1 MNVCVYPNGD
11 LAAIA
16 AAILIAGQVI
26 DKPNCVLGLAT
37 GSTPLPIYREL
48 IAMTHRGAL
57 DLSGVTTYNLD
68 EYLGL
73 GPDHPCSYRRFMQE
87 NLFAH
92 VQVPPERIHI
102 PNGLAADPEA
112 ECRAYDTAIAQ
123 AGGLDLQLLGLG
135 ANGHIGFNE
144 PAAHFTTNSYCVKLS
159 QQTLHDNR
167 RFFDEDAVMP
177 THALTMGI
185 ASIMQARRI
194 VLVATGVNKAQ
205 AVRSMI
211 EGPVDPMVP
220 ASILQMHRHA
230 TILLDAD
237 AASLLSVRRG

>member
-11 LAAIA
+11 LASVA
-16 AAILIAGQVI
+16 AAVLIAGQVI
-26 DKPNCVLGLAT
+26 DKPRSVLGLAT

-48 IAMTHRGAL
+48 ISMWHRGVI
-57 DLSGVTTYNLD
+57 DFKNVVTYNLD
-68 EYLGL
+68 EYVGL

-87 NLFAH
+87 NLFDH
-92 VQVPPERIHI
+92 INVPQGNIHI
-102 PNGLAADPEA
+102 PNGLAQDVDA
-112 ECRAYDTAIAQ
+112 ECAAYDAAISA
-123 AGGLDLQLLGLG
+123 AGRLDLQLLGLG

-144 PAAHFTTNSYCVKLS
+144 PAAVFTTHSYCVKLS
-159 QQTLHDNR
+159 EQTLKDNR
-167 RFFDEDAVMP
+167 RFFEDGAPMP

-185 ASIMQARRI
+185 ASIMQAKRI
-194 VLVATGVNKAQ
+194 VLVATGKNKAA
-205 AVRSMI
+205 AVHAMI

-237 AASLLSVRRG
+237 AASLLSK

>member
-11 LAAIA
+11 LASVA
-16 AAILIAGQVI
+16 AAVLIAGQVI
-26 DKPNCVLGLAT
+26 DKPKSVLGLAT

-48 IAMTHRGAL
+48 ISMWHRGVI
-57 DLSGVTTYNLD
+57 DFKNVVTYNLD
-68 EYLGL
+68 EYVGL

-87 NLFAH
+87 NLFDH
-92 VQVPPERIHI
+92 INVPQGNIHI
-102 PNGLAADPEA
+102 PNGLAQDVDA
-112 ECRAYDTAIAQ
+112 ECAAYDAAISA
-123 AGGLDLQLLGLG
+123 AGRLDLQLLGLG

-144 PAAHFTTNSYCVKLS
+144 PAAVFTTHSYCVRLS
-159 QQTLHDNR
+159 EQTLKDNR
-167 RFFDEDAVMP
+167 RFFEDGAPMP

-185 ASIMQARRI
+185 ASIMQAKRI
-194 VLVATGVNKAQ
+194 VLVATGKNKAA
-205 AVRSMI
+205 AVRAMI

-237 AASLLSVRRG
+237 AASLLSK

>member
-11 LAAIA
+11 LASVA
-16 AAILIAGQVI
+16 AAVLIAGQVI
-26 DKPNCVLGLAT
+26 DKPKSVLGLAT

-48 IAMTHRGAL
+48 ISMWHRGVI
-57 DLSGVTTYNLD
+57 DFKNVVTYNLD
-68 EYLGL
+68 EYVGL

-87 NLFAH
+87 NLFDH
-92 VQVPPERIHI
+92 INVPQGNIHI
-102 PNGLAADPEA
+102 PNGLAQDVDA
-112 ECRAYDTAIAQ
+112 ECAAYDAAISA
-123 AGGLDLQLLGLG
+123 AGRLDLQLLGLG

-144 PAAHFTTNSYCVKLS
+144 PAAVFTTHSYCVRLS
-159 QQTLHDNR
+159 EQTLKDNR
-167 RFFDEDAVMP
+167 RFFEDGAPMP

-185 ASIMQARRI
+185 ASIMQAKRI
-194 VLVATGVNKAQ
+194 VLVATGKNKAA
-205 AVRSMI
+205 AVRAMI

-237 AASLLSVRRG
+237 AASLLSR

>member
-11 LAAIA
+11 LAAVA
-16 AAILIAGQVI
+16 AAVLIAGQVI
-26 DKPNCVLGLAT
+26 DNPKSVLGLAT

-48 IAMTHRGAL
+48 ISMWHRGVI
-57 DLSGVTTYNLD
+57 DFGSVTTYNLD
-68 EYLGL
+68 EYVGL

-87 NLFAH
+87 NLFSH
-92 VQVPPERIHI
+92 INVQQSNIHI
-102 PNGLAADPEA
+102 PNGLAQDVDA
-112 ECRAYDTAIAQ
+112 ECAAYDAAIAA
-123 AGGLDLQLLGLG
+123 AGRLDLQLLGLG

-144 PAAHFTTNSYCVKLS
+144 PAAVFTTHSYCVRLS
-159 QQTLHDNR
+159 EQTLKDNR
-167 RFFDEDAVMP
+167 RFFEDGAPMP

-185 ASIMQARRI
+185 ASIMQAKRI
-194 VLVATGVNKAQ
+194 VLVATGKNKAA
-205 AVRSMI
+205 AVRAMI

-237 AASLLSVRRG
+237 AASLLSR

>member
-11 LAAIA
+11 LASVA
-16 AAILIAGQVI
+16 AAVLIAGQVI
-26 DKPNCVLGLAT
+26 DKPKSVLGLAT

-48 IAMTHRGAL
+48 ISMWHRGVI
-57 DLSGVTTYNLD
+57 DFKNVVTYNLD
-68 EYLGL
+68 EYVGL

-87 NLFAH
+87 NLFDH
-92 VQVPPERIHI
+92 INVPQGNIHI
-102 PNGLAADPEA
+102 PNGLAQDVDA
-112 ECRAYDTAIAQ
+112 ECAAYDAAIAA
-123 AGGLDLQLLGLG
+123 AGRLDLQLLGLG

-144 PAAHFTTNSYCVKLS
+144 PAAVFTTHSYCVKLS
-159 QQTLHDNR
+159 EQTLKDNR
-167 RFFDEDAVMP
+167 RFFEDGAPMP

-185 ASIMQARRI
+185 ASIMQAKRI
-194 VLVATGVNKAQ
+194 VLVATGKNKAA
-205 AVRSMI
+205 AVRAMI

-237 AASLLSVRRG
+237 AASLLSK

>member
-11 LAAIA
+11 LAAVA
-16 AAILIAGQVI
+16 AAVLIAGQVI
-26 DKPNCVLGLAT
+26 DKPKSVLGLAT

-48 IAMTHRGAL
+48 ISMWHRGVI
-57 DLSGVTTYNLD
+57 DFGSVTTYNLD
-68 EYLGL
+68 EYVGL

-87 NLFAH
+87 NLFSH
-92 VQVPPERIHI
+92 INVPQSNIHI
-102 PNGLAADPEA
+102 PNGLAPDVDA
-112 ECRAYDTAIAQ
+112 ECAAYDAAIAA
-123 AGGLDLQLLGLG
+123 AGRLDLQLLGLG

-144 PAAHFTTNSYCVKLS
+144 PAAVFTTHSYCVRLS
-159 QQTLHDNR
+159 EQTLKDNR
-167 RFFDEDAVMP
+167 RFFEDGAPMP

-185 ASIMQARRI
+185 ASIMQAKRI
-194 VLVATGVNKAQ
+194 VLVATGKNKAA
-205 AVRSMI
+205 AVRAMI

-237 AASLLSVRRG
+237 AASLLSR

>member
-16 AAILIAGQVI
+16 AAVLIAGQVV
-26 DKPNCVLGLAT
+26 DKPGCVLGLAT

-48 IAMTHRGAL
+48 IAMSHRGVL
-57 DLSGVTTYNLD
+57 DFSKVTTYNLD
-68 EYLGL
+68 EYVGL

-87 NLFAH
+87 NLFSQINLPADH
-92 VQVPPERIHI
+92 IHI
-102 PNGLAADPEA
+102 PNGLAEDKDE
-112 ECRAYDTAIAQ
+112 ECHNYDAAIAA
-123 AGGLDLQLLGLG
+123 AGQIDLQLLGLG

-159 QQTLHDNR
+159 EQTLHDNR
-167 RFFDEDAVMP
+167 RFFDKNAVMP

-185 ASIMQARRI
+185 ASIMQAQHI
-194 VLVATGVNKAQ
+194 VLVATGLGKAD
-205 AVRSMI
+205 AVRRMI
-211 EGPVDPMVP
+211 EGPIDPMVP

-237 AASLLSVRRG
+237 AASQLKK

>member
-11 LAAIA
+11 LASIA
-16 AAILIAGQVI
+16 AAVLIAGQVI
-26 DKPNCVLGLAT
+26 DKPKTVLGLAT

-48 IAMTHRGAL
+48 IAMWHRGVI
-57 DLSGVTTYNLD
+57 DFGSVTTYNLD
-68 EYLGL
+68 EYVGL

-87 NLFAH
+87 NLFSH
-92 VQVPPERIHI
+92 INVPQDNIHI
-102 PNGLAADPEA
+102 PNGLATDVDA
-112 ECRAYDTAIAQ
+112 ECAAYDAAIAA
-123 AGGLDLQLLGLG
+123 AGRLDLQLLGLG

-144 PAAHFTTNSYCVKLS
+144 PAAVFTTHSYCVKLTE
-159 QQTLHDNR
+159 QTLKDNR
-167 RFFDEDAVMP
+167 RFFEDGAPMP

-185 ASIMQARRI
+185 ASIMQAKRI
-194 VLVATGVNKAQ
+194 VLVATGKNKAA
-205 AVRSMI
+205 AVRAMI

-237 AASLLSVRRG
+237 AASLLSR

>member
-11 LAAIA
+11 LASVA
-16 AAILIAGQVI
+16 AAVLIAGQVI
-26 DKPNCVLGLAT
+26 DKPRSVLGLAT

-48 IAMTHRGAL
+48 ISMWHRGVI
-57 DLSGVTTYNLD
+57 DFKNVVTYNLD
-68 EYLGL
+68 EYVGL

-87 NLFAH
+87 NLFDH
-92 VQVPPERIHI
+92 INVPQGNIHI
-102 PNGLAADPEA
+102 PNGLAQDVDA
-112 ECRAYDTAIAQ
+112 ECAAYDAAISA
-123 AGGLDLQLLGLG
+123 AGRLDLQLLGLG

-144 PAAHFTTNSYCVKLS
+144 PAAVFTTHSYCVKLS
-159 QQTLHDNR
+159 EQTLKDNR
-167 RFFDEDAVMP
+167 RFFEDGAPMP

-185 ASIMQARRI
+185 ASIMQAKRI
-194 VLVATGVNKAQ
+194 VLVATGKNKAA
-205 AVRSMI
+205 AVRAMI

-237 AASLLSVRRG
+237 AASLLSK

>member
-11 LAAIA
+11 LASVA
-16 AAILIAGQVI
+16 AAVLIAGQVI
-26 DKPNCVLGLAT
+26 DKPKSVLGLAT

-48 IAMTHRGAL
+48 ISMWHRGVI
-57 DLSGVTTYNLD
+57 DFKNVVTYNLD
-68 EYLGL
+68 EYVGL

-87 NLFAH
+87 NLFSH
-92 VQVPPERIHI
+92 INVPQSNIHI
-102 PNGLAADPEA
+102 PNGLAQDVDA
-112 ECRAYDTAIAQ
+112 ECAAYDTAIAA
-123 AGGLDLQLLGLG
+123 AGRLDLQLLGLG

-144 PAAHFTTNSYCVKLS
+144 PAAVFTTHSYCVRLS
-159 QQTLHDNR
+159 EQTLKDNR
-167 RFFDEDAVMP
+167 RFFEDGAPMP

-185 ASIMQARRI
+185 ASIMQAKRI
-194 VLVATGVNKAQ
+194 VLVATGKNKAA
-205 AVRSMI
+205 AVRAMI

-237 AASLLSVRRG
+237 AASLLSR

>member
-11 LAAIA
+11 LAAVA
-16 AAILIAGQVI
+16 AAVLIAGQVI
-26 DKPNCVLGLAT
+26 DKPKSVLGLAT

-48 IAMTHRGAL
+48 ISMWHRGVI
-57 DLSGVTTYNLD
+57 DFGSVTTYNLD
-68 EYLGL
+68 EYVGL

-87 NLFAH
+87 NLFSH
-92 VQVPPERIHI
+92 INVPQSNIHI
-102 PNGLAADPEA
+102 PNGLAQDVDA
-112 ECRAYDTAIAQ
+112 ECAAYDAAIAA
-123 AGGLDLQLLGLG
+123 AGRLDLQLLGLG

-144 PAAHFTTNSYCVKLS
+144 PAAVFTTHSYCVRLS
-159 QQTLHDNR
+159 EQTLKDNR
-167 RFFDEDAVMP
+167 RFFEDGAPMP

-185 ASIMQARRI
+185 ASIMQAKRI
-194 VLVATGVNKAQ
+194 VLVATGKNKAA
-205 AVRSMI
+205 AVRAMI

-237 AASLLSVRRG
+237 AASLLSR

>member
-11 LAAIA
+11 LASIA
-16 AAILIAGQVI
+16 AAVLIAGQVI
-26 DKPNCVLGLAT
+26 DKPKSVLGLAT

-48 IAMTHRGAL
+48 IAMWHRGVI
-57 DLSGVTTYNLD
+57 DFGSVTTYNLD
-68 EYLGL
+68 EYVGL

-87 NLFAH
+87 NLFSH
-92 VQVPPERIHI
+92 INVPQDNIHI
-102 PNGLAADPEA
+102 PNGLAADVDA
-112 ECRAYDTAIAQ
+112 ECAAYDAAIAA
-123 AGGLDLQLLGLG
+123 AGRLDLQLLGLG

-144 PAAHFTTNSYCVKLS
+144 PAAVFTTHSYCVKLTE
-159 QQTLHDNR
+159 QTLKDNR
-167 RFFDEDAVMP
+167 RFFEDGAPMP

-185 ASIMQARRI
+185 ASIMQAKRI
-194 VLVATGVNKAQ
+194 VLVATGKNKAA
-205 AVRSMI
+205 AVRAMI

-237 AASLLSVRRG
+237 AASLLSR

>member
-11 LAAIA
+11 LASIA
-16 AAILIAGQVI
+16 AAVLIAGQVS
-26 DKPNCVLGLAT
+26 DKPKSVLGLAT

-48 IAMTHRGAL
+48 IAMWHRGVI
-57 DLSGVTTYNLD
+57 DFGSVTTYNLD
-68 EYLGL
+68 EYVGL

-87 NLFAH
+87 NLFSH
-92 VQVPPERIHI
+92 INVPQDHIHI
-102 PNGLAADPEA
+102 PNGLAADVDA
-112 ECRAYDTAIAQ
+112 ECAAYDAAIAA
-123 AGGLDLQLLGLG
+123 AGRLDLQLLGLG

-144 PAAHFTTNSYCVKLS
+144 PAAVFTTHSYCVKLTE
-159 QQTLHDNR
+159 QTLKDNR
-167 RFFDEDAVMP
+167 RFFEDGAPMP

-185 ASIMQARRI
+185 ASIMQAKRI
-194 VLVATGVNKAQ
+194 VLVATGKNKAA
-205 AVRSMI
+205 AVRAMI

-237 AASLLSVRRG
+237 AASLLSR

>member
-11 LAAIA
+11 LAAVA
-16 AAILIAGQVI
+16 AAVLIAGQVI
-26 DKPNCVLGLAT
+26 DKPKSVLGLAT

-48 IAMTHRGAL
+48 ISMWHRGVI
-57 DLSGVTTYNLD
+57 DFGSVTTYNLD
-68 EYLGL
+68 EYVGL

-87 NLFAH
+87 NLFSH
-92 VQVPPERIHI
+92 INVQQSNIHL
-102 PNGLAADPEA
+102 PNGLAQDVDA
-112 ECRAYDTAIAQ
+112 ECAAYDAAIAA
-123 AGGLDLQLLGLG
+123 AGRLDLQLLGLG

-144 PAAHFTTNSYCVKLS
+144 PAAVFTTHSYCVRLS
-159 QQTLHDNR
+159 EQTLKDNR
-167 RFFDEDAVMP
+167 RFFEDGAPMP

-185 ASIMQARRI
+185 ASIMQAKRI
-194 VLVATGVNKAQ
+194 VLVATGKNKAA
-205 AVRSMI
+205 AVRAMI

-237 AASLLSVRRG
+237 AASLLSR

>member
-11 LAAIA
+11 LAAVA
-16 AAILIAGQVI
+16 AAVLIAGQVI
-26 DKPNCVLGLAT
+26 DKPKSVLGLAT

-48 IAMTHRGAL
+48 ISMWHRGVI
-57 DLSGVTTYNLD
+57 DFGSVTTYNLD
-68 EYLGL
+68 EYVGL

-87 NLFAH
+87 NLFSH
-92 VQVPPERIHI
+92 INVPQSNIHI
-102 PNGLAADPEA
+102 PNGLAQDVDA
-112 ECRAYDTAIAQ
+112 ECAAYDAAIAA
-123 AGGLDLQLLGLG
+123 AGRLDLQLLGLG

-144 PAAHFTTNSYCVKLS
+144 PAAVFTTHSYCVRLS
-159 QQTLHDNR
+159 EQTLKDNR
-167 RFFDEDAVMP
+167 RFFEDGAPMP

-185 ASIMQARRI
+185 ASIMQAKRI
-194 VLVATGVNKAQ
+194 VLVATGKNKAA
-205 AVRSMI
+205 AVRAMI

-237 AASLLSVRRG
+237 AASLLIR

>member
-11 LAAIA
+11 LASVA
-16 AAILIAGQVI
+16 AAVLIAGQVI
-26 DKPNCVLGLAT
+26 DKPKSVLGLAT

-48 IAMTHRGAL
+48 ISMWHRGVI
-57 DLSGVTTYNLD
+57 DFKNVVTYNLD
-68 EYLGL
+68 EYVGL

-87 NLFAH
+87 NLFDH
-92 VQVPPERIHI
+92 INVPQGNIHI
-102 PNGLAADPEA
+102 PNGLAQDVDA
-112 ECRAYDTAIAQ
+112 ECAAYDAAISA
-123 AGGLDLQLLGLG
+123 AGRLDLQLLGLG

-144 PAAHFTTNSYCVKLS
+144 PAAVFTTHSYCVKLS
-159 QQTLHDNR
+159 EHTLKDNR
-167 RFFDEDAVMP
+167 RFFEDGAPMP

-185 ASIMQARRI
+185 ASIMQAKRI
-194 VLVATGVNKAQ
+194 VLVATGKNKAA
-205 AVRSMI
+205 AVRAMI

-237 AASLLSVRRG
+237 AASLLSR

>member
-11 LAAIA
+11 LAAVA
-16 AAILIAGQVI
+16 AAVLIAGQVI
-26 DKPNCVLGLAT
+26 DKPKSVLGLAT

-48 IAMTHRGAL
+48 ISMWHRGVI
-57 DLSGVTTYNLD
+57 DFGSVTTYNLD
-68 EYLGL
+68 EYVGL

-87 NLFAH
+87 NLFSH
-92 VQVPPERIHI
+92 INVQQSNIHI
-102 PNGLAADPEA
+102 PNGLAQDVDA
-112 ECRAYDTAIAQ
+112 ECAAYDAAIAA
-123 AGGLDLQLLGLG
+123 AGRLDLQLLGMG

-144 PAAHFTTNSYCVKLS
+144 PAAVFTTHSYCVKLS
-159 QQTLHDNR
+159 EQTLKDNR
-167 RFFDEDAVMP
+167 RFFEDGAPMP

-185 ASIMQARRI
+185 ASIMQAKRI
-194 VLVATGVNKAQ
+194 VLVATGKNKAA
-205 AVRSMI
+205 AVRAMI

-237 AASLLSVRRG
+237 AASLLSR

>member
-11 LAAIA
+11 LAAVA
-16 AAILIAGQVI
+16 AAVLIAGQVI
-26 DKPNCVLGLAT
+26 DKPKSVLGLAT

-48 IAMTHRGAL
+48 ISMWPRGVI
-57 DLSGVTTYNLD
+57 DFGSVTTYNLD
-68 EYLGL
+68 EYVGL

-87 NLFAH
+87 NLFSH
-92 VQVPPERIHI
+92 INVQQSNIHI
-102 PNGLAADPEA
+102 PNGLAQDVDA
-112 ECRAYDTAIAQ
+112 ECAAYDAAIAA
-123 AGGLDLQLLGLG
+123 AGRLDLQLLGLG

-144 PAAHFTTNSYCVKLS
+144 PAAVFTTHSYCVRLS
-159 QQTLHDNR
+159 EQTLKDNR
-167 RFFDEDAVMP
+167 RFFEDGAPMP

-185 ASIMQARRI
+185 ASIMQAKRI
-194 VLVATGVNKAQ
+194 VLVATGKNKAA
-205 AVRSMI
+205 AVRAMI

-237 AASLLSVRRG
+237 AASLLSR